1 MIRKIVAAA
10 LIWLSQ
16 PVMADA
22 QDLSALA
29 SFDAGDSQVM
39 DLWRGARIELSLS
52 QGVPWRVFLLDNP
65 RRLVADFREVDW
77 GQQNALATEDSDRL
91 YDLRLGQFQPGW
103 SRMVVELAA
112 PLGLDTAEMRID
124 EVSGEARLNINL
136 TVVSDEEFAAQ
147 SGTPVSAG
155 WAVPPA
161 AEVAKARMRQSGNGP
176 LTVVLDPG
184 HGGIDPGAEHGGYN
198 EKTLMLSMARE
209 LKEQLLRTGRV
220 NVVLTRDADV
230 FVPLETRV
238 AIARHAEADLFIS
251 LHADSVGQGV
261 AHGATVYTLSD
272 SASDEASAALAE
284 RHNRSDLLAGVELT
298 GQGDAIA
305 NILMDLA
312 WLDNQPRSAAMANAL
327 VLAMDQAEIPLH
339 KVPRRSAGFS
349 VLKAPDIPSILLEV
363 GFLSS
368 QRDRE
373 LIIDPEWRAKMA
385 AAITRAVLSW
395 AETDAATGELVRQ

>member
-1 MIRKIVAAA
+1 MKAVLLSVIMA
-10 LIWLSQ
+10 LALGGKA
-16 PVMADA
+16 VA

-29 SFDAGDSQVM
+29 RFDASGSQVF
-39 DLWRGARIELSLS
+39 DLWRGARVELALS
-52 QGVPWRVFLLDNP
+52 QGVPWRVYTLDSP

-77 GQQNALATEDSDRL
+77 GESTRLATAESDRL
-91 YDLRLGQFQPGW
+91 GDLRFGPFQPGW
-103 SRMVVELAA
+103 SRMVVDLDGPLA
-112 PLGLDTAEMRID
+112 LDAAEMRID
-124 EVSGEARLNINL
+124 EETGLARLNVNL
-136 TVVSDEEFAAQ
+136 KLVGADEFAAK
-147 SGTPVSAG
+147 SGAPETPG
-155 WAVPPA
+155 WTVPPA
-161 AEVAKARMRQSGNGP
+161 AEVAKARLRQSGNGP

-209 LKEQLLRTGRV
+209 LKDQLIRTGRV
-220 NVVLTRDADV
+220 NVVLTRDDDI

-251 LHADSVGQGV
+251 LHADSLGQGV

-284 RHNRSDLLAGVELT
+284 RHNRGDLLAGVELT
-298 GQGDAIA
+298 GQGDTIA
-305 NILMDLA
+305 SILMDLA

-373 LIIDPEWRAKMA
+373 RIIDPAWRAQMA

-395 AETDAATGELVRQ
+395 AETDAAAGELVRQ